1 MKHWIVNADSYICP
15 DCGFETNNPNKLKN
29 TTCPLCG
36 FQDPKDRTTNFYSSD
51 PMDYVR
57 VALALETLAYH
68 NKNYL
73 APTMQDNNRISE
85 EIQALLNE
93 ALNNKE

>member
-1 MKHWIVNADSYICP
+1 MKYERYFDVVSN
-15 DCGFETNNPNKLKN
+15 
-29 TTCPLCG
+29 
-36 FQDPKDRTTNFYSSD
+36 D

-73 APTMQDNNRISE
+73 DRRLYDNCTFSE
-85 EIQALLNE
+85 EIQTLLTD
-93 ALNNKE
+93 AIKCKENAMSETASHK